1 MTQIKHNLEILLDTS
16 QNILLLQGPVS
27 NFFLQFNQWLSKYQK
42 TVYKINFNGGDE
54 YYYPESNPN
63 TFAFTD
69 RMENFGEFLSNFI
82 EKYHIDSIVCFGDT
96 RPMHQIAKKVSLEKN
111 LHFWSM
117 EEGYFRP
124 HFITIEKDGCNHFST
139 IPSDADFF
147 QEAFEHLKNKTFEN
161 PKGVRP
167 AFLKGRVKGFFYLW
181 YLTKNRSKYPH
192 YQHHRNYRAWQSVYL
207 TLKGEMRLLF
217 KYRQKDNSLMQK
229 IIHNK
234 INNFY
239 ILPLQLFDD
248 AQISIHSDF
257 ASVEEFLM
265 FVLQSFADHAPQD
278 LNLMVKHHP
287 WDIYFKDYT
296 KQIND
301 FIDKN
306 PHCKG
311 RVFYIHDM
319 PMPVLLRKGKA
330 MVVMN
335 STSGVSALLHHLPVK
350 VLGRANYNIAGLTDS
365 NSLENFWHNP
375 MKPDAELFHAFRQYH
390 MNVTQVAGNFYSTV
404 LLPDFDRKI
413 RNND

>member
-1 MTQIKHNLEILLDTS
+1 MTQPHNLEILLDTS
-16 QNILLLQGPVS
+16 KNILLLQGPMS
-27 NFFLQFNQWLSKYQK
+27 DFFLQFRKWLSKYQK

-54 YYYPESNPN
+54 YYYPESTPN

-69 RMENFGEFLSNFI
+69 KMENFHSFLSDFI
-82 EKYHIDSIVCFGDT
+82 EKYSIDSIVCFGDT
-96 RPMHQIAKKVSLEKN
+96 RQMHQIAKQISLEKN
-111 LHFWSM
+111 LHFWAM

-139 IPSDADFF
+139 IPLKAEFF
-147 QEAFEHLKNKTFEN
+147 QAAFDDLKEKEYQM
-161 PKGVRP
+161 PKGNFK
-167 AFLKGRVKGFFYLW
+167 AFWGGRLKAFRYAWFGNKKR
-181 YLTKNRSKYPH
+181 KYPY
-192 YQHHRNYRAWQSVYL
+192 YQHHRDYSI
-207 TLKGEMRLLF
+207 KEFIFRLLLGEIRRF
-217 KYRQKDNSLMQK
+217 KYRGKDKSLMQK

-265 FVLQSFADHAPQD
+265 FVLQSFADNAPQD

-296 KQIND
+296 KQIDD
-301 FIDKN
+301 FIAKN

-311 RVFYIHDM
+311 RIFYIHEM
-319 PMPVLLRKGKA
+319 PMPVLLRKGRA

-335 STSGVSALLHHLPVK
+335 STSGVSALLHHIPVK
-350 VLGRANYNIAGLTDS
+350 ALGRANYNIAGLTDQ
-365 NSLENFWHNP
+365 NSLENFWKNP
-375 MKPDAELFHAFRQYH
+375 MTPDAELFNAFRQYH
-390 MNVTQVAGNFYSTV
+390 MNVTQVAGSFYSTV
-404 LLPDFDRKI
+404 LLPDFPQKETK
-413 RNND
+413 